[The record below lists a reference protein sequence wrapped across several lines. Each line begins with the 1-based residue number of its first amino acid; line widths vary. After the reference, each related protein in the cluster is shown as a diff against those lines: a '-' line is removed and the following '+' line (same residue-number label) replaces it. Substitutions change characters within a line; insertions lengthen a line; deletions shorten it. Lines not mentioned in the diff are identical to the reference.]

1 MLIKEPEWHHFF
13 SKVPHFTTLLKVAG
27 WNRLGDLRNKCGVNK
42 LVRIL
47 HNTDIN
53 LHVQLFEK
61 YDNETLGVLLVE
73 IADEDIIRMMNTLN
87 GEELLFW
94 MDQVPLKKTV
104 QIVNGLGSQQA
115 LHVIQKIGLEKSTQ
129 LAKGFSASTLI
140 TLIQDFALSDLVTI
154 TGSLRVAIIKKLLNK
169 VKIPGLRIMARFMGL
184 KNSLKMMNQLGESK
198 TFSLLDL
205 LSPEE
210 LVLLVR
216 TMHGLKLPKV
226 SAKALKELH
235 AANES
240 LPQEKK
246 PKPQPKAK
254 QKVVAKAK
262 QVKTKP
268 AAKSKPAAKKTVR
281 KKVKK

>member
-1 MLIKEPEWHHFF
+1 MLIKEPEWHHYF
-13 SKVPHFTTLLKVAG
+13 SKVPHFTALLKVAG

-61 YDNETLGVLLVE
+61 YDNEILGILLVE

-104 QIVNGLGSQQA
+104 KIVNGLGSEQA
-115 LHVIQKIGLEKSTQ
+115 LHVIRKIGLDKSTQ

-140 TLIQDFALSDLVTI
+140 TLIQDFAISDLVTI
-154 TGSLRVAIIKKLLNK
+154 TGSLRVALIKKLLNK
-169 VKIPGLRIMARFMGL
+169 VKIPGLRIMARFMGI
-184 KNSLKMMNQLGESK
+184 KNSLKMMNQLGELK

-216 TMHGLKLPKV
+216 TMHGLKLPRV
-226 SAKALKELH
+226 SAKALHELSMTKSVI
-235 AANES
+235 NMVE
-240 LPQEKK
+240 Q
-246 PKPQPKAK
+246 
-254 QKVVAKAK
+254 
-262 QVKTKP
+262 KP
-268 AAKSKPAAKKTVR
+268 AVKSKTA
-281 KKVKK
+281 VKKNNKKKGKGL